1 MTENEINL
9 NDLKLKIGLIEK
21 DIEVSSQL
29 SEKLSQSIE
38 KIEEMSLHLVKMIT
52 LHEQR
57 HSQHDRS
64 ESELKNDIKE
74 LHSRVTTQTREL
86 HDKIDN
92 VEQHITNRIDA
103 LRAELLEMKE
113 SGKRDDLDN
122 KVEII
127 NKWRWMVVGGAV
139 VAGWILGNLNI
150 FSKIL
155 N

>member
-1 MTENEINL
+1 MTENEVDLQN
-9 NDLKLKIGLIEK
+9 LKLKIGLIEK
-21 DIEVSSQL
+21 DIEVSSEL
-29 SEKLSQSIE
+29 SEKLSHSIE

-57 HSQHDRS
+57 HGQHDRA
-64 ESELKNDIKE
+64 ETELKNDIKE

-86 HDKIDN
+86 HDKIDDL
-92 VEQHITNRIDA
+92 EKHITSRIDA
-103 LRAELLEMKE
+103 LRAELLEME
-113 SGKRDDLDN
+113 ETSKRDDIDN

-155 N
+155 S